1 MKGLACLFFVLLSLA
16 SPARTQT
23 ILQEIRQGLDT
34 PVGEAYLSQRLGDF
48 TLFFHPVD
56 QAYAAHVAAVIHG
69 AQSRLQQELSLS
81 SMRGSQVVVA
91 WDPSH
96 FYRLAGSGT
105 PHWAGAVANV
115 EARRIVLKSPRWGD
129 AEPDAGATIR
139 HEMTHLAVG
148 RITRGKRIPVWLEEG
163 LAVHLSGLPYHAHM
177 QEGGTSLARAM
188 ATGSLLSLDE
198 LESLHGFSSLNAD
211 LAYQEAESAVRFL
224 LERHGRVALMHT
236 LTQVG
241 RGKEFS
247 SAFDAATGGAFF
259 RFEMEWRAWLKKQR
273 GLYFL
278 MDFSSWV
285 WGGILVLAALVWWM
299 RRRRAK
305 RILAQWSR
313 EEQDDEQDE
322 EPFLD

>member
-1 MKGLACLFFVLLSLA
+1 MKRLGAILLLWLALA
-16 SPARTQT
+16 STLSAQPV
-23 ILQEIRQGLDT
+23 LQEIRQGLET
-34 PVGEAYLSQRLGDF
+34 PVGQSYRSLRLGDF

-56 QAYAAHVAAVIHG
+56 QAYAAHVAAVIDG
-69 AQSRLQQELSLS
+69 AQARLRQELSLPNL
-81 SMRGSQVVVA
+81 RGSQVVVA
-91 WDPSH
+91 WDPPH

-129 AEPDAGATIR
+129 GEPDAGATIR

-148 RITRGKRIPVWLEEG
+148 RITRGNRIPIWLEEG
-163 LAVHLSGLPYHAHM
+163 LAVHLSGLPYHAQM
-177 QEGGTSLARAM
+177 QEGGVSLARAM
-188 ATGSLLSLDE
+188 ATGSLLTLE
-198 LESLHGFSSLNAD
+198 EMESLHGFNSMNAD

-224 LERHGRVALMHT
+224 LERHGRVALMHA
-236 LTQVG
+236 LAQVG
-241 RGKEFS
+241 RGKDFS
-247 SAFDAATGGAFF
+247 AAFDAATGGGYY
-259 RFEMEWRAWLKKQR
+259 RFETEWRVWLKKQG

-285 WGGILVLAALVWWM
+285 WGGIIALAVLVWWL

-313 EEQDDEQDE
+313 EEQEEDE